1 LVSSSVE
8 RRYARK
14 YNIGNDAHG
23 PNITLRAIVFSKNLR
38 SNIIRS
44 TQFFVEF
51 FTFIVN
57 ERGTEVY
64 NFYLIEFLGL
74 FQKDVFWFEVTMDNM
89 ILVAVVYT
97 RKYLFYQHRCI
108 IFSELSSGYNL
119 IE

>member
-1 LVSSSVE
+1 MVSSSVE

-51 FTFIVN
+51 FNFIIN
-57 ERGTEVY
+57 E
-64 NFYLIEFLGL
+64 
-74 FQKDVFWFEVTMDNM
+74 
-89 ILVAVVYT
+89 
-97 RKYLFYQHRCI
+97 
-108 IFSELSSGYNL
+108 
-119 IE
+119 